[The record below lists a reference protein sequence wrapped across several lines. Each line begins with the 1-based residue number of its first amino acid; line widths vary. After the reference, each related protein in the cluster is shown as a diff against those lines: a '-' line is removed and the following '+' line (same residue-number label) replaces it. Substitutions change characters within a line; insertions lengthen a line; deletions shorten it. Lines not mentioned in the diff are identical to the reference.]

1 MESILKGS
9 KAMSDLSAIEKTAL
23 AGYLLLGDADA
34 AYQCINHDSTA
45 TGENLHRM
53 ALRWLRQP
61 KSKDF
66 LDSQRAILQSKATK
80 KEAADPTDLTDRDNL
95 LRELIIQYRSE
106 TTPKL
111 KADILTKISDIL
123 NFKKLQD
130 LKDEEKR
137 VYYYLPRLE
146 CEGCPFGTDTEGT
159 NTK

>member
-1 MESILKGS
+1 MKKENN
-9 KAMSDLSAIEKTAL
+9 LSAIEKTAL
-23 AGYLLLGDADA
+23 AGFLILGDADA
-34 AYQCINHDSTA
+34 AYCCINHDSSA

-53 ALRWLRQP
+53 ALRWLRRAE
-61 KSKDF
+61 SKEF
-66 LDSQRAILQSKATK
+66 IDSQRAILQSKATK
-80 KEAADPTDLTDRDNL
+80 KETADPTDLTDRDNL

-146 CEGCPFGTDTEGT
+146 CEGCPFSTDTEGI
-159 NTK
+159 NTE